1 MSHTLSNLPPE
12 SGAALGT
19 SGGLS
24 KFSRMIGLMLYRG
37 PKRLVTSRISTKCA
51 ALMMFLCSP
60 SILFCAVLTIPAM
73 LFQSP
78 NQEAYFY
85 FSKILE
91 QDPGRWLVMPLTLV
105 CTLLALAIPATMP
118 EPSEPETF

>member
-1 MSHTLSNLPPE
+1 MSHSQSDSHSAE
-12 SGAALGT
+12 
-19 SGGLS
+19 GLAPDARPGIS
-24 KFSRMIGLMLYRG
+24 LVKKPLMVMLYQG
-37 PKRLVTSRISTKCA
+37 PKRLLTSRISTKCA

-85 FSKILE
+85 FSKVLE
-91 QDPGRWLVMPLTLV
+91 QDPSRWLVMPLVLV
-105 CTLLALAIPATMP
+105 CTLLSLAIPATMP
-118 EPSEPETF
+118 EPAGTGDF